1 MASQVE
7 MIQLLVDVYGVSPN
21 ATASVCAKFRP
32 PLVPHFFFS
41 FCRRVKNVISFFCCL
56 LQEGACAIHL
66 AAFQG
71 HTEVIELLVDQYSV
85 DPGTLSSVRLRHRF
99 YYK

>member
-1 MASQVE
+1 MYSSSFYFLFLFAEESKAGY
-7 MIQLLVDVYGVSPN
+7 DS
-21 ATASVCAKFRP
+21 
-32 PLVPHFFFS
+32 FFF
-41 FCRRVKNVISFFCCL
+41 FFFGM

-85 DPGTLSSVRLRHRF
+85 DPGTLSSVRLRHCF
-99 YYK
+99 FFT

>member
-1 MASQVE
+1 M
-7 MIQLLVDVYGVSPN
+7 
-21 ATASVCAKFRP
+21 
-32 PLVPHFFFS
+32 
-41 FCRRVKNVISFFCCL
+41 

-85 DPGTLSSVRLRHRF
+85 DPGTLSSVRLRHCYLGYFTHNNHTKMSSMCPRSW
-99 YYK
+99 

>member
-1 MASQVE
+1 M
-7 MIQLLVDVYGVSPN
+7 
-21 ATASVCAKFRP
+21 
-32 PLVPHFFFS
+32 
-41 FCRRVKNVISFFCCL
+41 

-85 DPGTLSSVRLRHRF
+85 DPGTLSSVRLRHCYLDYF
-99 YYK
+99 TLQ